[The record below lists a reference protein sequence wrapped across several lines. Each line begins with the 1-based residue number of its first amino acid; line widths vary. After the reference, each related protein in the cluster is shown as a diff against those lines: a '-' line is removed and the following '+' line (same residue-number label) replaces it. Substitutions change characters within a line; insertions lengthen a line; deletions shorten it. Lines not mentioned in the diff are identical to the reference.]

1 MGGFDRAQDLIT
13 VFGGSGF
20 VGRHVVRA
28 LVKRGCR
35 VRVAVRRPA
44 DAYFLQPFGDVGQ
57 IHAVQANLRDASSV
71 ARALEGASGVVN
83 TVGILFEHG
92 NQDFEAVHHQGVKNL
107 AEQAA
112 MAQIEKLVHISA
124 LGALPESSSEYARSK
139 AAGEIALRSAFPAAH
154 ILRPSIIFGPE
165 DNFFNLFA
173 AMARI
178 SPVLPLIGG
187 GVTRFQPVYVA
198 DVAAAVA
205 VLLEGGAARGQTYEL
220 AGPDIMSFREI
231 LEFILKVTRRK
242 RLLVPIPFALAR
254 FEAWFLQKWP
264 WNPLLTVD
272 QVRLLESDN
281 VLSAAAIEEN
291 RTLAGLGIAPASVAA
306 IVPHYL
312 QRFRA
317 AGQFDLAVE

>member
-28 LVKRGCR
+28 LARRGYR

-71 ARALEGASGVVN
+71 ARALEGASGAVN
-83 TVGILFEHG
+83 TVGILFERG
-92 NQDFEAVHHQGVKNL
+92 NQDFEAVHHQGAKSF

-112 MAQIEKLVHISA
+112 AAKIEKLVHISA
-124 LGALPESSSEYARSK
+124 LGASPDSVSEYARSK
-139 AAGEIALRSAFPAAH
+139 AAGEVALRGALPEAH
-154 ILRPSIIFGPE
+154 ILRPSVIFGPE
-165 DNFFNLFA
+165 DNFFNLFG

-187 GVTRFQPVYVA
+187 GKTRFQPVYVA
-198 DVAAAVA
+198 DVAAAVLT
-205 VLLEGGAARGQTYEL
+205 LLEDGATTGKTFEL
-220 AGPDIMSFREI
+220 GGPDIMSFKEI
-231 LEFILKVTRRK
+231 LEFILKITRRK

-254 FEAWFLQKWP
+254 FEAWFLQMWP

-281 VLSAAAIEEN
+281 VLSAATDKK
-291 RTLAGLGIAPASVAA
+291 RTLEGLGITPTAA
-306 IVPHYL
+306 AAVVPHYL